1 MKIEHQD
8 ETEIFINQ
16 HGAISITQK
25 TWGDDQI
32 IVIQPEN
39 IDKVIKALRE
49 VKRDLQSF
57 DWSDRDDS

>member
-8 ETEIFINQ
+8 ETEIFINEG
-16 HGAISITQK
+16 GAICIIQK
-25 TWGDDQI
+25 RWSDDQI

-39 IDKVIKALRE
+39 INKFIKALRE
-49 VKRDLQSF
+49 AKKDLKSF

>member
-16 HGAISITQK
+16 HGAISIIQK
-25 TWGDDQI
+25 TWGDDQM

-39 IDKVIKALRE
+39 INKVIKALRE
-49 VKRDLQSF
+49 AKKDLKSF

>member
-8 ETEIFINQ
+8 ETEIFINK
-16 HGAISITQK
+16 HGAISIIQK

-49 VKRDLQSF
+49 AKKDLKSF

>member
-8 ETEIFINQ
+8 ETEIFINK
-16 HGAISITQK
+16 HGAISIIQK

-32 IVIQPEN
+32 IVIQPEH
-39 IDKVIKALRE
+39 IDKLIKALRE
-49 VKRDLQSF
+49 AKKDLKSF